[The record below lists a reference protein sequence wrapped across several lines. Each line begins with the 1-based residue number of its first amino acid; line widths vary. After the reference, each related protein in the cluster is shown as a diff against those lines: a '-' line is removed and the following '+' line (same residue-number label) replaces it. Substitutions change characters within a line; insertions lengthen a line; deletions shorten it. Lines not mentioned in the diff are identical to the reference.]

1 MEFNSIIHCDVHFQV
16 NTGFHCCSNRTQ
28 MNDTPDSQSLSKTE
42 TAPITATLSKRKVP
56 LRFILVVPYVA
67 QLAAAIG
74 LVGWLSFQQ
83 GQHAVKQVAA
93 QLRLGLAYQISDHL
107 DNILAEP
114 TQINKLNLA
123 VTDIGPLT
131 FKDSDRLG
139 RLFHR
144 QLQIFPHIGYINYAS
159 EQKDFIGAERQND
172 GSIVLLQSR
181 QNNPEQFLN
190 YQLDASGHKLGVF
203 ETFDPVSIKDEGWY
217 AQAATAGKPIWT
229 SIYQWQHRPDK
240 LSISASI
247 PIYDQ
252 SHTLKGVLGV
262 DLILSQIGEF
272 LHALKMTPHAKA
284 IVLERNG
291 MLIANSAQEPPYL
304 TLNGNITRKP
314 ATASVDPLMGASAQ
328 FLQQHFA
335 SLNAIQTHQ
344 QLTFQ
349 FGQETQYIQLFPW
362 KDSAGLDWL
371 VMIVI
376 PERDLMG
383 EIRTSAG
390 YTALVSLAALAVA
403 VAVGLYTSHKIVQ
416 AVGRLGE
423 ASQAIANGQLNY
435 AITPS
440 RIREMST
447 LSDIF
452 HRMAVQ
458 LRNAFEGLELRV
470 QERTLSLRQAEE
482 KFRSIFEN
490 ASDGIYQTTPQGQ
503 YQSAN
508 LALARIYGYDSAEA
522 LIATIQNIPQQLY
535 VDPARRDAFI
545 HEIEAQGQVMAFE
558 SQVYR
563 QDGSVIWISENARAV
578 KNSQGELLYYEGIV
592 TQITRRKL
600 AEDALRV
607 SEQKLRQQ
615 NEALVQLAKNRAVS
629 DGRLQEALGEIA
641 KTTAELFAIDR
652 VSIWLYEINPARLTC
667 TMLYDDGRE
676 TQSPEL
682 SVHQSDCPKFFEAMI
697 AEPWI
702 AAPDI
707 EQEPRLGKFVPNYLL
722 PNQISALLAVAIG
735 VSDQFLGMLCMEQR
749 GGSREWSLEDEGFAR
764 SLADLIVLALEAR
777 DRKQAEVALSHAK
790 ELAESANR
798 SKSQFLSNMSHELR
812 TPLNAV
818 IGFTQILQRDN
829 TLNSEQQ
836 QYINIINRSGEH
848 LLGLINSVLE
858 MSKIESGRMNLEEA
872 DFDLSRL
879 LATVESMF
887 RFKSRDKGI
896 GLYIECANQV
906 PCYLR
911 ADEGKLRQVLINLI
925 ANAVK
930 FTKEGHVTV
939 RLTSREKP
947 ALEHSTVPYLWLWIE
962 VEDTGPGIAPE
973 EMELLFQAFRQTE
986 SGRKSQQGTGLGL
999 SISHRFVELMGGQLQ
1014 VQSTLGKGSIFSFQ
1028 VVVEKLESLAESGDR
1043 KVPRVMG
1050 IAPGQPTYRILIV
1063 DDQFENRLVLVKLL
1077 TPLGFEVAEA
1087 ENGQASIDLASTWQP
1102 HLIFMDMRMP
1112 VMDGYEAT
1120 RQIKAQRTS
1129 GKPAI
1134 IALTASAFEEE
1145 RNLIL
1150 HTGCDDFVAKP
1161 FREALLLAKI
1171 AEHTGVEF
1179 VYESTSTVPALTAKA
1194 DVVAADLVTDVA
1206 VFVHQMPLD
1215 WQQAVYQAAS
1225 RGDDDTLLQ
1234 LVTEI
1239 PEGDHPAAVTLIGWV
1254 NNFQF
1259 ELILQLTQEQGHS

>member
-1 MEFNSIIHCDVHFQV
+1 MTDNPNPQPIANPQGI
-16 NTGFHCCSNRTQ
+16 
-28 MNDTPDSQSLSKTE
+28 TPSE
-42 TAPITATLSKRKVP
+42 ITPSRRKIP
-56 LRFILVVPYVA
+56 LRFILVVPYVV
-67 QLAAAIG
+67 QLAAAVA

-83 GQHAVKQVAA
+83 GWHAVEEVAA
-93 QLRLGLAYQISDHL
+93 QLRVGLAHQISDHL
-107 DNILAEP
+107 DNALAEP
-114 TQINKLNLA
+114 TQINQINLA
-123 VTDIGPLT
+123 VTDVGPLT

-159 EQKDFIGAERQND
+159 EQKDFVGAERQND
-172 GSIVLLQSR
+172 GNIVLLQSR
-181 QNNPEQFLN
+181 PDNTDRFLN
-190 YQLDASGHKLGVF
+190 YQLDASGRKLGVF
-203 ETFDPVSIKDEGWY
+203 ETYDPLSIKEEGWY

-229 SIYQWQHRPDK
+229 SIYQWQHRPEK

-262 DLILSQIGEF
+262 DLILSQIGDF
-272 LHALKMTPHAKA
+272 LHTLKMTPHAKA

-291 MLIANSAQEPPYL
+291 LLIANSEKEPPYL
-304 TLNGNITRKP
+304 NLNGQITRKL
-314 ATASVDPLMGASAQ
+314 ATASVDPLMRAAAK
-328 FLQQHFA
+328 FLQQRFT
-335 SLNAIQTHQ
+335 SLNEIQTHQ

-349 FGQETQYIQLFPW
+349 FGQEKQYIQLFPW
-362 KDSAGLDWL
+362 KDRDGLNWL
-371 VMIVI
+371 VMVII
-376 PERDLMG
+376 PEQDLMG
-383 EIRTSAG
+383 TMWASAG
-390 YTALVSLAALAVA
+390 YTALVSVAALAVA
-403 VAVGLYTSHKIVQ
+403 VAMGLYTSHKIVQ
-416 AVGRLGE
+416 AVRRLGK
-423 ASQAIANGQLNY
+423 ASQAIAADGQLNY
-435 AITPS
+435 TIAPS

-447 LSDIF
+447 LTDIF
-452 HRMAVQ
+452 HGMAAQ

-503 YQSAN
+503 YWSAN

-535 VDPARRDAFI
+535 VDPARRNAFI
-545 HEIEAQGQVMAFE
+545 DEIEAQGQVMAFE

-578 KNSQGELLYYEGIV
+578 KNSLGDLLYYEGIV
-592 TQITRRKL
+592 THISRRKL
-600 AEDALRV
+600 AEDALRA

-629 DGRLQEALGEIA
+629 DGRLQEALGDIA

-652 VSIWLYEINPARLTC
+652 VSIWLYEVEPARLTC
-667 TMLYDDGRE
+667 TMLYDDGKE
-676 TQSPEL
+676 IQSPEL
-682 SVHQSDCPKFFEAMI
+682 SVHQVDCPKFFEAMI

-702 AAPDI
+702 AASDI
-707 EQEPRLGKFVPNYLL
+707 EQEPRLGKFVPNYLI

-735 VSDQFLGMLCMEQR
+735 VSDQFLGILCMEQR
-749 GGSREWSLEDEGFAR
+749 GGPREWFLEEEGFAK

-829 TLNSEQQ
+829 TLNAEQQ

-858 MSKIESGRMNLEEA
+858 MSKIESGRMNLEET

-925 ANAVK
+925 ANAIK

-939 RLTSREKP
+939 RLTSQETP
-947 ALEHSTVPYLWLWIE
+947 ALEHSTVPYLLLWIE
-962 VEDTGPGIAPE
+962 VEDTGPGIAPD

-1014 VQSTLGKGSIFSFQ
+1014 VQSTFGKGSIFSFQ

-1087 ENGQASIDLASTWQP
+1087 ENGQESIDLASTWQP

-1120 RQIKAQRTS
+1120 RQIKAQRTL

-1171 AEHTGVEF
+1171 VEHTGVEF
-1179 VYESTSTVPALTAKA
+1179 VYESTSTVPVLTAKP
-1194 DVVAADLVTDVA
+1194 DVVAADLATDVA
-1206 VFVHQMPLD
+1206 AFVHQMPLD

-1259 ELILQLTQEQGHS
+1259 ELILQLTQAQGQRHS